1 MLKIVHLTASPFFGG
16 PERVILDII
25 RTQRENEAPL
35 ENLVL
40 SFAEN
45 GNCEPFLEAV
55 KKSGFEGIRL
65 PHDMPHLIAAKN
77 DLVQI
82 LRERKIDLL
91 FAHGHKSRM
100 VGWWA
105 ARQVGIPIVGVSHG
119 WTWQDWKTSLYERI
133 DQWMHR
139 RMDKVVCVSQGQAD
153 KVIRCGT
160 PKERVVVI
168 RNAISTA
175 RFEQE
180 PDPTYREAILSR
192 FPNEKKPTLL
202 LGGAGRL
209 SPEKGFDIL
218 IRAVEILAQKW
229 TDLDFGVVIFG
240 EGFLRE
246 PLQEQLLRSTVAD
259 RTILFGFT
267 SELDRFLPHLD
278 IFVQS
283 SHTEGLPCVL
293 LEAMAAKVP
302 IVATEVG
309 GTGEVVVPHETGLLV
324 PAADPQRLADALAE
338 LLRDPDKRRRMG
350 LAAKERVERHFTC
363 AEQAKQYA
371 ELAETVC
378 RARG

>member
-1 MLKIVHLTASPFFGG
+1 MLKIVHLTASPFYGG

-25 RTQRENEAPL
+25 RTQRENETPL

-45 GNCEPFLEAV
+45 GNCEPFLEEV
-55 KKSGFEGIRL
+55 KKAGFEGIRL

-82 LRERKIDLL
+82 LRQRKIDLL
-91 FAHGHKSRM
+91 FAHGHKARM

-119 WTWQDWKTSLYERI
+119 WTWQDWKVSLYEKI

-168 RNAISTA
+168 HNAISTA

-192 FPNEKKPTLL
+192 FPGEKKPTLL

-209 SPEKGFDIL
+209 SPEKGFDVL
-218 IRAVEILAQKW
+218 IRAVEILAQKCA
-229 TDLDFGVVIFG
+229 DHDFGVVIFG

-278 IFVQS
+278 VFVQS

-350 LAAKERVERHFTC
+350 LAAKEQVERHFTC
-363 AEQAKQYA
+363 AEQAKQYG